1 MYVSTLALNLIP
13 HMETT
18 YEFKLLLASS
28 KYGFQSSY
36 QVPTL
41 LILNFEQ

>member
-1 MYVSTLALNLIP
+1 MYVSTLALNLTP
-13 HMETT
+13 HVETT
-18 YEFKLLLASS
+18 YAFKLLLASS

-36 QVPTL
+36 QVPRL